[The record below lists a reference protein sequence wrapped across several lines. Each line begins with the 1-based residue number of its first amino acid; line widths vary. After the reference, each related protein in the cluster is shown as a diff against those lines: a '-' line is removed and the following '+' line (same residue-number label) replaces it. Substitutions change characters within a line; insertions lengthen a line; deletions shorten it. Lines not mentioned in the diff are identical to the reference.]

1 MNTKVIGS
9 FFVFV
14 LTVTST
20 CFLSFGV
27 FAQTL
32 QDESL
37 KGKTIIM
44 DTNDSHGRIV
54 ANEESCG
61 LSGVS
66 ALKKFYIDRGAEVI
80 LLDAGDTL
88 HGLTTAT
95 LDKGQSIS
103 KLLDMVG
110 YTAISPGNHDYNYG
124 FEYLYSLTQTANYK
138 VLASNVV
145 ILGTNTWAFGYSD
158 LIIEKNRKK
167 IGIFGISTPETVFS
181 THPNN
186 VKSLIFNDPV
196 ETAKAEV
203 KSLKLKGCD
212 YIIALTHLGL
222 PGPFSSRTLA
232 QSVTGIDL
240 IVDGHSHSAMTNGE
254 TYGSTTIISSGEYIK
269 NVGVYTIEAKTF
281 ELKSR
286 EMLKDFRDPVID
298 AEIAKIT
305 ERQKKILGEVVTQI
319 PVDLPAERK
328 NVRCRETVIGNVL
341 SDAVRSAANS
351 QIAVMNGGSI
361 RAGIAAGEITKGEII
376 DVLPFGNYIVVKSI
390 KGQAVKD
397 MLEMGV
403 QLYPEEYGGFL
414 HVSGLTFK
422 FDDKQKAGERV
433 FDVYIAGQP
442 LNLQADYTVAINDF
456 QAAGGD
462 GYEMFKTAKTLSELP
477 AIDEILIKYLSSNP
491 VVDEK
496 IQGRIIIAPKE
507 QYWYF

>member
-1 MNTKVIGS
+1 MNSRFLGVI
-9 FFVFV
+9 FAFV
-14 LTVTST
+14 LTITST
-20 CFLSFGV
+20 CFLSLGV
-27 FAQTL
+27 CAQTL

-44 DTNDSHGRIV
+44 DTNDTHGRII

-66 ALKKFYIDRGAEVI
+66 ALKKFYIERGAEVI
-80 LLDAGDTL
+80 LLDAGDTF

-124 FEYLYSLTQTANYK
+124 YDYLYSLTQTANYK
-138 VLASNVV
+138 ILASNVLLTV
-145 ILGTNTWAFGYSD
+145 TNAFAFGYPD
-158 LIIEKNRKK
+158 IVIEKNRRK

-186 VKSLIFNDPV
+186 VKSLTFNDPI
-196 ETAKAEV
+196 ETAQKEV
-203 KSLKLKGCD
+203 KSLKLQGCD

-222 PGPFSSRTLA
+222 PGPFSSRSLA
-232 QSVTGIDL
+232 QGVKGIDL
-240 IVDGHSHSAMTNGE
+240 IVDGHSHSAMINGE

-286 EMLKDFRDPVID
+286 AMLKDFRDPVID

-305 ERQKKILGEVVTQI
+305 DRQNKILGEVVTKI

-328 NVRCRETVIGNVL
+328 NVRCRETAIGNVL
-341 SDAVRSAANS
+341 ADAVRLAANS
-351 QIAVMNGGSI
+351 QIGVMNGGSI
-361 RAGIAAGEITKGEII
+361 RAGLSAGEITKGEII
-376 DVLPFGNYIVVKSI
+376 DVLPFGNYIVVKTI

-422 FDDKQKAGERV
+422 FDDKEKAGERV
-433 FDVYIAGQP
+433 FDVYVAGQP
-442 LNLQADYTVAINDF
+442 LDLQADYTVAINDF

-491 VVDEK
+491 VIDEK
-496 IQGRIIIAPKE
+496 IQGRIVIAPKE
-507 QYWYF
+507 QYWFF